1 MSPNEPRL
9 KVRAD
14 TPTRA
19 ADPSF
24 SSLSKTLEDL
34 EARLSRLAVGR
45 RPDSVEADAVEPP
58 HAEVLQ
64 AVSDGAAPDSPS
76 VRLRAMTASRR
87 SRKPALEEAVSTMTV
102 ERQLSADPVST
113 QPAPRTPPARTRSGA
128 SERRF
133 GTIAGEVEQLQMQSA
148 TLTMVKDLASE
159 LTALRADIVAQTAPD
174 LSPRLEE
181 LRHSFSDLKTMIAE
195 RQGADRIGAE
205 IFEIMEALTELTAGT
220 ADQTSIDALRTE
232 LDSVAA
238 MVGQL
243 AREESVEAV
252 QRRWDDFESR
262 IVDRIELD
270 NQAKRDLRVELER
283 LRGSLR
289 SLATEEQILAVQQRW
304 EEFESRYLESS
315 RIQTEETLTRFL
327 RDELGGL
334 RAKLDLIAEAS
345 SPEALDARFG
355 AMAERFSTGDL
366 EAGIARLSDRMGE
379 IELALVGLP
388 EILQIDQMEGRIQ
401 ALAESVERL
410 AEEVREPDLEQFG
423 VLEERLDEISAAI
436 VTAAAYRQ
444 VELDMAPIERI
455 EARVAELASR
465 VDRLAE
471 SGEADLLSVQI
482 AALAERIEDMGA
494 RPDADLGQ
502 RIDTLSERVETL
514 FARAESGVGASAFED
529 RLNKLAA
536 RLEESADT
544 KGVDPTVVQALE
556 IQVGRLADHLAGAPG
571 LGGEDGTEI
580 TRRLDVLERQLDE
593 NRDSILVA
601 ARTAADEAVRRMQ
614 DEDGR
619 RENVYVREL
628 AQDLRNLEAL
638 CRESDERAYGVFD
651 AVHATLSKIV
661 ERLTGIE
668 AELRGQGA
676 VSGSVAET
684 AASVAARDAA
694 GLAPAPAASEPV
706 VPAFARDV
714 SSSAQ
719 VHPDEPKGLRAAI
732 NRRLSRRAAASDSV
746 PSLAERVHPPR
757 LPSEEVDADVVEP
770 SWSAATSPAI
780 DAPALDAADQFV
792 TREANRPL
800 EPGSGAPDIAAL
812 IERVRQQQRGLAPA
826 SAEPIAKADFIA
838 AARKAAMAAAA
849 EAEAQRDRQGDESG
863 PQQDKAGRRKPIL
876 MAVGAVLL
884 ALMAIP
890 LGAKYLADDG
900 AGPETAVADAAPA
913 APASAGVVALAV
925 DPAPA
930 VSAVAPAVDLAAE
943 TVAPALTETATLDRE
958 PALATEAAPARATVS
973 PVVAEAAQAE
983 IASSDASA
991 SGPVEPVA
999 ESVPSE
1005 PATAAVEA
1013 AEAPAAT
1020 ARNTAADTL
1029 LLADA
1034 EAKLP
1039 ADARGPM
1046 PAVPAEIGPTAL
1058 VEAAGKAEP
1067 VALFEVG
1074 LRLME
1079 GRSGAPDASAALTWF
1094 ARSAS
1099 LGFAPAQYSL
1109 GTLFEKGNGAARDT
1123 GAARD
1128 WYRLAADQG
1137 NVRAM
1142 HNLAVLYATG
1152 IEGVSD
1158 PVTAAQWFV
1167 KAAEHGMPDS
1177 QYNLGI
1183 LYARGAGVTQDLG
1196 ESYRWFKIVGETGD
1210 KDALAK
1216 MNEVGKSLAPDVRTR
1231 IDAEV
1236 AAWKPTPRIDVAN
1249 TVEVP
1254 ANWAGKGNQTASVDM
1269 TRAIRNVQAILIK
1282 LGFDPGRPDGIVGEQ
1297 TETAIRRF
1305 QEKSG
1310 LQATGKVDE
1319 PLIRALLERKD
1330 A

>member
-14 TPTRA
+14 TQTRA

-45 RPDSVEADAVEPP
+45 RPDPAEAASVEPP
-58 HAEVLQ
+58 HAEVTP
-64 AVSDGAAPDSPS
+64 AAAEAPTPDSPS

-102 ERQLSADPVST
+102 ERQLNADPVSK
-113 QPAPRTPPARTRSGA
+113 QPAPRTPAPRAKA
-128 SERRF
+128 STSDRRF

-205 IFEIMEALTELTAGT
+205 IFEIMEALTELTVGT

-232 LDSVAA
+232 LDSVAT

-262 IVDRIELD
+262 IADRIELD

-334 RAKLDLIAEAS
+334 RTKLDLIAEAS

-401 ALAESVERL
+401 ALADSVERL
-410 AEEVREPDLEQFG
+410 AAEMREPDLEQFG
-423 VLEERLDEISAAI
+423 ILEERLDEISAAI
-436 VTAAAYRQ
+436 VTATAYRQ

-514 FARAESGVGASAFED
+514 FARAESGAGAAAFED

-536 RLEESADT
+536 RLEESAGT

-556 IQVGRLADHLAGAPG
+556 MQVGRLADHLAGTPG
-571 LGGEDGTEI
+571 LGGEEGTEI

-638 CRESDERAYGVFD
+638 CRDSDERAYGVFD

-668 AELRGQGA
+668 AELRGQNA
-676 VSGSVAET
+676 SSEVAMGE
-684 AASVAARDAA
+684 AASVA
-694 GLAPAPAASEPV
+694 PA
-706 VPAFARDV
+706 
-714 SSSAQ
+714 SAQ
-719 VHPDEPKGLRAAI
+719 TPVTSSFETAALASVVADEPKGLRAAI
-732 NRRLSRRAAASDSV
+732 NRRLSRRPAVSDAA
-746 PSLAERVHPPR
+746 PSLAERVHPP
-757 LPSEEVDADVVEP
+757 LLTAEEALDDAVEP
-770 SWSAATSPAI
+770 SWSSTVSPSL
-780 DAPALDAADQFV
+780 DAPSLDAADQFV
-792 TREANRPL
+792 SREANRPL

-812 IERVRQQQRGLAPA
+812 IERVRLQQRGLEPA

-863 PQQDKAGRRKPIL
+863 PHEDKAGRRKPIL

-900 AGPETAVADAAPA
+900 AGLEAIVADAGPARTLDAPSTEIAATTAPA
-913 APASAGVVALAV
+913 ASAEPASSLA
-925 DPAPA
+925 AP
-930 VSAVAPAVDLAAE
+930 VVDLAAE
-943 TVAPALTETATLDRE
+943 TVAPALAVAPSIVAE
-958 PALATEAAPARATVS
+958 PASAEAPPVPSEAERASAAMPAGDAAGPAVAALPEAAESEPA
-973 PVVAEAAQAE
+973 VAEAAA
-983 IASSDASA
+983 IA
-991 SGPVEPVA
+991 
-999 ESVPSE
+999 
-1005 PATAAVEA
+1005 
-1013 AEAPAAT
+1013 APAAT
-1020 ARNTAADTL
+1020 AGATL
-1029 LLADA
+1029 LASA

-1039 ADARGPM
+1039 TDARGAM
-1046 PAVPAEIGPTAL
+1046 PAMPADIGPKAL
-1058 VEAAGKAEP
+1058 TDAAVKGEP

-1079 GRSGAPDASAALTWF
+1079 GRTGAPDPAAAMTWF

-1158 PVTAAQWFV
+1158 PETAAQWFV
-1167 KAAEHGMPDS
+1167 KAAQHGMPDS

-1183 LYARGAGVTQDLG
+1183 LYARGAGVPQDLG
-1196 ESYRWFKIVGETGD
+1196 ESYRWFKIVGQSGD

-1216 MNEVGKSLAPDVRTR
+1216 MGEVGKSLAPDVRTR

-1236 AAWKPTPRIDVAN
+1236 AAWKPTPRVEFAN
-1249 TVEVP
+1249 TVDIP
-1254 ANWAGKGNQTASVDM
+1254 SDWAGKGNQTASVDM